1 MPDTIP
7 PTIDSPLDYSPL
19 DYSPP
24 SETPSSTVWV
34 VSLAFW
40 ITLLIAAS
48 MYGCVALAPR
58 LVAWIEI
65 RHDYLMNAHQ
75 LQALESEVDYLER
88 VQGALQSDPEFVRR
102 MAAASIAEDVGE
114 AEVIPVSG
122 TLIFGSEE
130 QLQKRLPEIEEPV
143 GAVLVQKFATDRRLR
158 HGFLVSAS
166 LWVVFAFTVLN
177 GTGGRFVSLITW
189 LAVAAVR
196 LPLARYRRADPVVPE
211 ADAVQ
216 GEFDLRCK

>member
-1 MPDTIP
+1 MSNRIP
-7 PTIDSPLDYSPL
+7 QMIDSPP

-24 SETPSSTVWV
+24 SESLSSTVWL

-40 ITLLIAAS
+40 MTLLIAAS

-58 LVAWIEI
+58 LLAWIEI

-88 VQGALQSDPEFVRR
+88 VRGALQSDPEFVRR

-130 QLQKRLPEIEEPV
+130 QLQKRMPEIKEPV
-143 GAVLVQKFATDRRLR
+143 GAVLVQKFATDHQLRRA
-158 HGFLVSAS
+158 FLVFAS

-189 LAVAAVR
+189 LAVTAVR
-196 LPLARYRRADPVVPE
+196 LPLVRYRRADPVVSE

-216 GEFDLRCK
+216 G

>member
-1 MPDTIP
+1 MSNRIP
-7 PTIDSPLDYSPL
+7 KMIDSPP

-24 SETPSSTVWV
+24 SESLSSTVWL

-40 ITLLIAAS
+40 MTLLIAAS

-58 LVAWIEI
+58 LFAWIEI

-88 VQGALQSDPEFVRR
+88 VRGALQSDPEFVRR

-130 QLQKRLPEIEEPV
+130 QLQKRMPEIKEPV
-143 GAVLVQKFATDRRLR
+143 GAVLVQKFATDRQLR
-158 HGFLVSAS
+158 RAFLVFAS

-189 LAVAAVR
+189 LAVTAVR
-196 LPLARYRRADPVVPE
+196 LPLVRYRRADPIVSE
-211 ADAVQ
+211 ADAIQ
-216 GEFDLRCK
+216 G

>member
-1 MPDTIP
+1 M
-7 PTIDSPLDYSPL
+7 IDSPP

-24 SETPSSTVWV
+24 SESLSSTVWL

-40 ITLLIAAS
+40 MTLLIAAS

-58 LVAWIEI
+58 LFAWIEI
-65 RHDYLMNAHQ
+65 RHDYLVNAHQ

-88 VQGALQSDPEFVRR
+88 VRGALQSDPEFVRR

-130 QLQKRLPEIEEPV
+130 QLQKRMPAIKEPV
-143 GAVLVQKFATDRRLR
+143 GAVLVQKFATDRQLR
-158 HGFLVSAS
+158 RAFLVFAS

-189 LAVAAVR
+189 LAVTAVR
-196 LPLARYRRADPVVPE
+196 LPLVRYRRAEPVVSE
-211 ADAVQ
+211 VDAIQ
-216 GEFDLRCK
+216 G

>member
-1 MPDTIP
+1 M
-7 PTIDSPLDYSPL
+7 IDSPP

-24 SETPSSTVWV
+24 SESPSSTVWL

-40 ITLLIAAS
+40 MTLLIAAS

-58 LVAWIEI
+58 LFAWIEI

-88 VQGALQSDPEFVRR
+88 VRGALQSDPEFVRR

-130 QLQKRLPEIEEPV
+130 QLQKRMPEIKEPV
-143 GAVLVQKFATDRRLR
+143 GAVLVQKFATDRQLR
-158 HGFLVSAS
+158 RAFLVFAS

-177 GTGGRFVSLITW
+177 GTGGRCVSLITW
-189 LAVAAVR
+189 LAVTAVR
-196 LPLARYRRADPVVPE
+196 LPLVRYRRADPVVSE
-211 ADAVQ
+211 ADAIQV
-216 GEFDLRCK
+216 